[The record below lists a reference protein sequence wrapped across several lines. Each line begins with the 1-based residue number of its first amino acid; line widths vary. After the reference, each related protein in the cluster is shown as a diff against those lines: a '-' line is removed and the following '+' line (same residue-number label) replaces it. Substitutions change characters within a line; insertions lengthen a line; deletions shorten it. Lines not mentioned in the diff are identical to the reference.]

1 MQCCCTPLVAFVAII
16 AAFSPVNDVLCQ
28 SFLNRIGENLT
39 PIIGVSDTTT
49 FRDEYDFIVIGA
61 RSTGSVIANRL
72 SERPDWS
79 VLLLEAGTE
88 ENALTEVP
96 LTAATSFGTRYNWG
110 YRTDRTPNACLGL
123 IDGRCTWPKGRA
135 LGGSSVLN
143 FMVYQRGH
151 RRDFDEWSQEW
162 RNAGWSY
169 DEVLPYFR
177 KSERA
182 ADSVRALNEGH
193 SAKFHGTDGP
203 VSVQHAP
210 YSTELLPAFLAA
222 GQELGYNLTDP
233 NAETMLGFSQ
243 VQATMRAGHR
253 CSAAKAY
260 LKPIVSGARKRT
272 NLHVSMR
279 AWVTR
284 VLIDPRTRRAYAVE
298 FVKERQTRIVRARRE
313 IVLSAGAIGS
323 AQLLLLSGVGPAE
336 HLAEMNI
343 TVLADLPVG
352 EQLQDH
358 VGVSGLVFPVN
369 RSVSIVE
376 SEMQS
381 PVRVLQYLT
390 GGTGPFTIPGGAEG
404 LAFMKLENSTFG
416 EWIIVLVLGLN
427 RVNRWQSFE

>member
-1 MQCCCTPLVAFVAII
+1 MQCFASVVVVALLVTGSP
-16 AAFSPVNDVLCQ
+16 FSASCQ
-28 SFLNRIGENLT
+28 TILDRIGETLT
-39 PIIGVSDTTT
+39 PVIGVSDTNT
-49 FRDEYDFIVIGA
+49 FLDEYDFIVIGGG
-61 RSTGSVIANRL
+61 STGSVLANRL
-72 SERPDWS
+72 TERTDWN

-110 YRTDRTPNACLGL
+110 YRTDPTPNACLGL

-151 RRDFDEWSQEW
+151 RRDFDEWSNDWQ
-162 RNAGWSY
+162 NPGWSY
-169 DEVLPYFR
+169 DEVLPYFI

-182 ADSVRALNEGH
+182 QPAIRDLQAGR
-193 SAKFHGTDGP
+193 SAKYHGTAGP
-203 VSVQHAP
+203 VSVQYAP
-210 YSTELLPAFLAA
+210 YHTELLPAFLAA

-233 NAETMLGFSQ
+233 NGESLIGFSQ
-243 VQATMRAGHR
+243 VQATIRAGRR

-260 LKPIVSGARKRT
+260 LKPIVGGPGRRP
-272 NLHVSMR
+272 NLHVSLR
-279 AWVTR
+279 SWVTR
-284 VLIDPRTRRAYAVE
+284 VLIEAGTKRAYAVE
-298 FVKERQTRIVRARRE
+298 FVKGHQRHVVRARRE
-313 IVLSAGAIGS
+313 IVLSAGTIGS
-323 AQLLLLSGVGPAE
+323 AQLLLLSGVGPAD
-336 HLAEMNI
+336 HLAEMNV

-381 PVRVLQYLT
+381 PRRVLEFLA
-390 GGTGPFTIPGGAEG
+390 GGGPFTIPGGAEG

-416 EWIIVLVLGLN
+416 EWWHCIPREFLREPGVY
-427 RVNRWQSFE
+427 